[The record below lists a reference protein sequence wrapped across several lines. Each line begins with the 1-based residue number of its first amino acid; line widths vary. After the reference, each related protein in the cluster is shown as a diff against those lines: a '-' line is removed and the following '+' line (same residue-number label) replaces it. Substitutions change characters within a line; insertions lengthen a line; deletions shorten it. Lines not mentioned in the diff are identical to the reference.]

1 MARSLGEAL
10 ISGRN
15 LRLNCPYV
23 PPPASSA
30 PDPYDV
36 VIVGAG
42 PAGCATALALRHSG
56 LRCLLI
62 DKATFPRDKV
72 CGDAIPGRAIQE
84 LRKLDPA
91 FAERF
96 AAHPR
101 AMKTVRTAIHI
112 NGYAPFEFR
121 WVNEAY
127 TCRRV
132 DFDAALLDLVRRHTP
147 TEVREGCAVSRIAY
161 TEHAASVEI
170 VGADVPIAARL
181 VIGADG
187 AQSIVGKHLTANRID
202 RAHYGAAVRTYY
214 TGVTG
219 VVPERAEIF
228 VLPQFNPGYFWLFP
242 LPGGAVNVG
251 FGGHAVGLQ
260 RRQINL
266 RRSVADFIAAYPG
279 LAERFRDSAARDAP
293 AGFGLPFGSRWVDVS
308 GDRYLLTGDAA
319 ALVDP
324 ASGDGIGN
332 ALLSGRLA
340 AEGAIR
346 CAQAQDFS
354 ASATQSYRQAL
365 QQTLRREFR
374 RHTLGERVARRLP
387 FLLEV
392 GARAM
397 QVPLVRNLV
406 HHNW

>member
-1 MARSLGEAL
+1 VKTYLRRKYARFVSTLT
-10 ISGRN
+10 
-15 LRLNCPYV
+15 
-23 PPPASSA
+23 
-30 PDPYDV
+30 PYDIL
-36 VIVGAG
+36 IVGAG

-56 LRCLLI
+56 LRCLLV

-96 AAHPR
+96 ATSPR

-112 NGYAPFEFR
+112 NGHAPFEFR

-132 DFDAALLDLVRRHTP
+132 DFDAELLRLVRRHTP
-147 TEVREGCAVSRIAY
+147 TEIREGVAITDLERRQDGVAVAL
-161 TEHAASVEI
+161 E
-170 VGADVPIAARL
+170 GADTPILTRL

-187 AQSIVGKHLTANRID
+187 AHSVVAKYLTGNRID
-202 RAHYGAAVRTYY
+202 HTHYGAAVRTYY
-214 TGVTG
+214 KGVTG

-251 FGGHAVGLQ
+251 FGGHSVGLR

-279 LAERFRDSAARDAP
+279 LAERFRHSEASTAP
-293 AGFGLPFGSRWVDVS
+293 VGFGLPFGSRWIDVA
-308 GDRYLLTGDAA
+308 GDRFLLTGDAA
-319 ALVDP
+319 ALIDP

-332 ALLSGRLA
+332 ALLSARLA
-340 AEGAIR
+340 AACAIR

-354 ASATQSYRQAL
+354 ASATARYTHAL
-365 QQTLRREFR
+365 RRTLGREFR

-387 FLLEV
+387 LLLDW

-397 QVPLVRNLV
+397 QLPLVRNLV